1 MIDLELE
8 SSRVA
13 VLVAV
18 EEPEEG
24 VGLVVSVV
32 VEELEEGVGLVDVQ
46 AVQFEL
52 VSEFIKVQT
61 SHDQEVLQVLVELV
75 EKEEEEVEEL
85 EDFSII
91 MIDPEEIMELT
102 VIEVSAAPSVTR
114 PRLRTVS
121 TCCSGVRDVNCCINV
136 N

>member
-24 VGLVVSVV
+24 VGLVVSVL

-61 SHDQEVLQVLVELV
+61 SHDQVLQVLVELV

>member
-18 EEPEEG
+18 EEPEVG

-52 VSEFIKVQT
+52 ISEFIKVKT
-61 SHDQEVLQVLVELV
+61 SHDQVELV

>member
-1 MIDLELE
+1 MGVIDLELE

-13 VLVAV
+13 V
-18 EEPEEG
+18 
-24 VGLVVSVV
+24 S
-32 VEELEEGVGLVDVQ
+32 GVGLVDVQ

-61 SHDQEVLQVLVELV
+61 SHDQVLQVLVELV

>member
-13 VLVAV
+13 
-18 EEPEEG
+18 
-24 VGLVVSVV
+24 VSVV

-52 VSEFIKVQT
+52 ISEFIKVQT
-61 SHDQEVLQVLVELV
+61 SHDQVLQVLVELV

>member
-61 SHDQEVLQVLVELV
+61 SHDQVLQVLVELV
-75 EKEEEEVEEL
+75 EKEEVEVEEL

>member
-18 EEPEEG
+18 EEPEED
-24 VGLVVSVV
+24 
-32 VEELEEGVGLVDVQ
+32 VGLVDVQ

-61 SHDQEVLQVLVELV
+61 SHDQVLQVLVELV